1 MAYEVLYEYGKS
13 PLKVA
18 EILRI
23 GEKYVSSRGD
33 VFLYQKTQDLEMV
46 QDTPLSPDLDNNCM
60 ENLSDI
66 QLNLFWTL
74 CNNRSV

>member
-33 VFLYQKTQDLEMV
+33 VFLYQKNQDFDLV
-46 QDTPLSPDLDNNCM
+46 QSTPLSPDFDNNSM
-60 ENLSDI
+60 ENLSEI
-66 QLNLFWTL
+66 QLGLFWVL
-74 CNNRSV
+74 CNNKEI